1 MSSEDFSFREDELTL
16 ENMVEF
22 GKMWLKAIDALH
34 KKTGN
39 ASLSNVK
46 IKIVEAVTG
55 LSPQAGLALRA
66 TLTSNI
72 VSGSIGGQ
80 FNTTPPP
87 LITGESQAAIQ
98 TNLAEP
104 VDSGSFLEPG
114 QGNQGNP
121 TPPANTGE
129 HLPPAEDNL
138 ANLAASF
145 GKTANDAVTSLTG
158 EGAKEGEETLESRT
172 DFFLNNSPTNIAA
185 KYTYEQLQHF
195 AIALGL
201 TIEPS
206 HRAQQVAAIIKAK
219 LKESK

>member
-1 MSSEDFSFREDELTL
+1 MFNEDLPFREDELTV

-22 GKMWLKAIDALH
+22 GKMWLTAIDAFH
-34 KKTGN
+34 KKTGD
-39 ASLSNVK
+39 ARLSNVK

-66 TLTSNI
+66 TLTANI
-72 VSGSIGGQ
+72 VTSNSGGGQ

-87 LITGESQAAIQ
+87 PITGGASATILPNPAG
-98 TNLAEP
+98 P
-104 VDSGSFLEPG
+104 VDGGDFLEPG
-114 QGNQGNP
+114 QGAP
-121 TPPANTGE
+121 STPIAPLEGTEGLPASNALTMEGDGAGIG
-129 HLPPAEDNL
+129 PVIED
-138 ANLAASF
+138 
-145 GKTANDAVTSLTG
+145 
-158 EGAKEGEETLESRT
+158 EGMV

-185 KYTYEQLQHF
+185 KYNYEQLQQF

-219 LKESK
+219 LKESHK